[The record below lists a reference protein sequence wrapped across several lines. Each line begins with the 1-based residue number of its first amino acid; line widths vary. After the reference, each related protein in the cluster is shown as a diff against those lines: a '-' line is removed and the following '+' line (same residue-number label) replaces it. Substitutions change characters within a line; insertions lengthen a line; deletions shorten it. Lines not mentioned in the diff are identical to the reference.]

1 MTHPRLSPLRIA
13 ADGADLAVWHREGS
27 DPELWMAMVH
37 GAGVDHREFLPLID
51 RIDAAWNIVVFD
63 MRGHGQSRLHD
74 GAVATIDTV
83 IDGLAVILTYADQGL
98 RTDGGAWL
106 LVGHSFGGNVAQEF
120 THQHPDRVRAL
131 VTIGSPGQ
139 HRTLRRG
146 ELSAMRLAGQVYR
159 VVPWPLFAR
168 FGGSWSSR
176 DPNTRAY
183 VRECLIATGRATYLQ
198 LGLSGFES
206 VHAPP
211 PSDLPTLHIRGE
223 LDTPQALDAVF
234 DEVVQANPAAARAI
248 IPAVGHQP
256 MQDAPDALALEVN
269 AFLRGAAGA

>member
-1 MTHPRLSPLRIA
+1 MTHPRLSPHRIT
-13 ADGADLAVWHREGS
+13 ADGADLAAWHREGS
-27 DPELWMAMVH
+27 DPKLWMAMVH
-37 GAGVDHREFLPLID
+37 GAGVDHREFLPMID
-51 RIDAAWNIVVFD
+51 RIDATWNIVVFD
-63 MRGHGQSRLHD
+63 MRGHGASRLHD

-83 IDGLAVILTYADQGL
+83 IDDLAVILTYADRNL
-98 RTDGGAWL
+98 RTDGGTWL
-106 LVGHSFGGNVAQEF
+106 LVGHSFGGNVAQELS
-120 THQHPDRVRAL
+120 HRRSDRVHAL

-146 ELSAMRLAGQVYR
+146 ELSAMRFAGHLYR

-168 FGGSWSSR
+168 FGGSWSSH
-176 DPNTRAY
+176 DPDTRAY
-183 VRECLIATGRATYLQ
+183 VRECLIATGRAIYLQ

-223 LDTPQALDAVF
+223 LDMPQALDAIF
-234 DEVVQANPAAARAI
+234 DEVVQANSAAARAI

-256 MQDAPDALALEVN
+256 MQDAPDALALELN
-269 AFLRGAAGA
+269 RYLRGAGGA